1 MNVYKKLQQARVKF
15 HSKSLKKT
23 GHNKFAGYDYFE
35 LGDFLPTVQEIFGE
49 LGLCGTLK
57 FFEDRAELKV
67 VDVEKPEDA
76 IYFISPSAEVAL
88 KGCLPIQGIGA
99 AQTYLRRY
107 LWVAAMEIVEHDV
120 LDATTGKDEP
130 KKSHDKGTITPTTGA
145 VEALDTAA
153 QGRAANIAKRMQE
166 LWKAGDKDG
175 AYKLY
180 FDNGLDTDMK
190 AAVWALL
197 KPVSAMRSELK
208 NMNEQRRAA

>member
-1 MNVYKKLQQARVKF
+1 M
-15 HSKSLKKT
+15 
-23 GHNKFAGYDYFE
+23 
-35 LGDFLPTVQEIFGE
+35 
-49 LGLCGTLK
+49 
-57 FFEDRAELKV
+57 
-67 VDVEKPEDA
+67 
-76 IYFISPSAEVAL
+76 
-88 KGCLPIQGIGA
+88 
-99 AQTYLRRY
+99 
-107 LWVAAMEIVEHDV
+107 

-197 KPVSAMRSELK
+197 KSVSAMRSELK
-208 NMNEQRRAA
+208 SMNEQRRVA